1 MVVILTCKNF
11 SLWKV
16 FYQDNWSSFD
26 NTSFSFSQCSVWL
39 YVRMS
44 THQKHSWPS
53 SMAYKRLVTLSVSA
67 KKQEKKSFCGKCFLT
82 NYPPVQKWYR
92 RSEWADIT
100 EAPLLWNRLMQEV
113 PCISDKLCGCNSIS
127 SNTCRIGEFRK
138 FSCDKLIQNR
148 PTHHIPLPFVAFQI
162 VYCLNTSK
170 IAISSHPDMPL

>member
-16 FYQDNWSSFD
+16 FYQENWSSFD

-113 PCISDKLCGCNSIS
+113 TVYQINCVGVIQYPATLVELGSFESLVVINWYRIDQLTTFHYHLWLCKLS
-127 SNTCRIGEFRK
+127 
-138 FSCDKLIQNR
+138 
-148 PTHHIPLPFVAFQI
+148 VA
-162 VYCLNTSK
+162 
-170 IAISSHPDMPL
+170 